1 LSHSQTQKATR
12 FYLTMKPYKQ
22 FKRLSIP
29 SLFLI
34 GLSFFTVDVFAEIN
48 RWQNYEIHYTTLNS
62 MLIPSEVAKA
72 HNITRSKSR
81 IVTNITVRKDD
92 TAVAAKIEGTST
104 NLLNQLFT
112 LDFQEVKEPGA
123 IYYLSNQII
132 DERDMIRFQITIA
145 PNDHDD
151 VYILKF
157 NRNYFQ
163 AVR

>member
-1 LSHSQTQKATR
+1 MSHSQTQKATR

-22 FKRLSIP
+22 FKQLSIP
-29 SLFLI
+29 SLLLI

-132 DERDMIRFQITIA
+132 DEQVTIETSS
-145 PNDHDD
+145 P
-151 VYILKF
+151 LLWTTGLL
-157 NRNYFQ
+157 Q
-163 AVR
+163 

>member
-1 LSHSQTQKATR
+1 
-12 FYLTMKPYKQ
+12 
-22 FKRLSIP
+22 
-29 SLFLI
+29 
-34 GLSFFTVDVFAEIN
+34 
-48 RWQNYEIHYTTLNS
+48 

-112 LDFQEVKEPGA
+112 LDLQEVKEPGA
-123 IYYLSNQII
+123 IYYLSNQIM
-132 DERDMIRFQITIA
+132 DERDMVRFQITIT

-163 AVR
+163 AVRWSQRRSF

>member
-1 LSHSQTQKATR
+1 
-12 FYLTMKPYKQ
+12 MKTYKP
-22 FKRLSIP
+22 FKRSSILSLLLI
-29 SLFLI
+29 SL
-34 GLSFFTVDVFAEIN
+34 SVVPHAAFAEIN
-48 RWQNYEIHYTTLNS
+48 QWQGYDIHYTTLNS
-62 MLIPSEVAKA
+62 MLIPSDVAKA

-81 IVTNITVRKDD
+81 IVTNITVRKND

-132 DERDMIRFQITIA
+132 DERDMIRFKITIA
-145 PNDHDD
+145 PNDHGE
-151 VYILKF
+151 VYLLKF

-163 AVR
+163 AIE